1 MTLLTLIRH
10 GETVWNADR
19 RVQGQLESVL
29 SERGIRQAEAL
40 AARISGEKFDALYA
54 SDLSRA
60 YDTAEKI
67 AAATG
72 AGIRIDERLRERHYG
87 VFQGLTWDEI
97 KRRFPEEYARY
108 KSAFPGMTI
117 PGGESVEAF
126 AKRVIDVLDEI
137 AARHAGGHV
146 VVVSHGGLV
155 DIAYRA
161 ASGIEL
167 GAPRDYPLY
176 NASLNRFRHDGGLRV
191 ETFGDIEHLK
201 GANLDDA

>member
-1 MTLLTLIRH
+1 MTRLTLIRH

-29 SERGIRQAEAL
+29 SARGVRQAEAL
-40 AARISGEKFDALYA
+40 AARISEEKFDTLYS

-97 KRRFPEEYARY
+97 KRRFPEDYARY

-117 PGGESVEAF
+117 PGGESVEVF
-126 AKRVIDVLDEI
+126 AKRVIGVLEEI

-146 VVVSHGGLV
+146 VVVTHGGLV

-167 GAPRDYPLY
+167 GTPRNYPLY
-176 NASLNRFRHDGGLRV
+176 NASLNRFRHDGGWRI
-191 ETFGDIEHLK
+191 ESFGDIEHLK
-201 GANLDDA
+201 SADLDDA

>member
-10 GETVWNADR
+10 GETAWNADR

-40 AARISGEKFDALYA
+40 AARMSGEKFDALYS

-97 KRRFPEEYARY
+97 RRRFPEDYARY

-126 AKRVIDVLDEI
+126 GKRAIGVLEEI

-155 DIAYRA
+155 DVAYRA
-161 ASGIEL
+161 ACGIAP

-176 NASLNRFRHDGGLRV
+176 NASLNRFHHDGGWRV
-191 ETFGDIEHLK
+191 DSFGDIEHLK
-201 GANLDDA
+201 GASLDDT